1 MPWLCCTALGCAVLP
16 CLRRVTLA
24 VLQCRG
30 AELRVLLDLGMWATS
45 STPDLALC
53 RDSVLCVASGSPLSA
68 APLCG
73 CRQLSWAPD
82 AAAVCCVCAHVFVRV
97 RAGRLV
103 HERVLCCN
111 SRTGV
116 GPFRPQRGVQQDAV
130 HPGEQLRTPCA
141 PCFLLRQVLNTA
153 ESLCARL
160 GGLGGFMWM
169 QRMLAAPGC

>member
-1 MPWLCCTALGCAVLP
+1 MSPGAITSGCIALKVWLLHSATIRGVPWLCCTALGCAVLP

-82 AAAVCCVCAHVFVRV
+82 AAAVCCVCAHVF
-97 RAGRLV
+97 A
-103 HERVLCCN
+103 
-111 SRTGV
+111 
-116 GPFRPQRGVQQDAV
+116 
-130 HPGEQLRTPCA
+130 
-141 PCFLLRQVLNTA
+141 
-153 ESLCARL
+153 CARWKI
-160 GGLGGFMWM
+160 G
-169 QRMLAAPGC
+169 A